1 MTTGSD
7 EASILVESSAR
18 IESLRISFPLDECY
32 EQQNHGKIMKK
43 QNKKGVN
50 VG

>member
-7 EASILVESSAR
+7 EASILVVSSAR

-32 EQQNHGKIMKK
+32 EQQNHGKIMMKKK
-43 QNKKGVN
+43 QKRC
-50 VG
+50 